1 MKIKEPNPKYVA
13 IRALPVEKNEDDI
26 LERTEQSRESVIKK
40 QNRGHVVCIGVNCHK
55 WIGEGDLVSF
65 YRAAAAPVPVGDEE
79 LLLVHE
85 DHILVKFEEM

>member
-1 MKIKEPNPKYVA
+1 MQIKATNPKYVA
-13 IRALPVEKNEDDI
+13 IRALPVEKNEDDV
-26 LERTEQSRESVIKK
+26 LERTEQSRESVNKK
-40 QNRGHVVCIGVNCHK
+40 QNRGHVVSIGSKCDS

-85 DHILVKFEEM
+85 DHILVKFEEI